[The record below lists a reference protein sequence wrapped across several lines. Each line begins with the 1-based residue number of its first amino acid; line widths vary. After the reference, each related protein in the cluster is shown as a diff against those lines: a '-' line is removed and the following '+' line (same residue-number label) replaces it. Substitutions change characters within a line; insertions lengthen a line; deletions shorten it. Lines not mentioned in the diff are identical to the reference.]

1 MVRAKK
7 GYKRKMRKKTK
18 SNTSDK
24 KKLLA
29 SRHLSKNKV
38 KKLKRKKAA
47 VTKRTELPKKLQ
59 KPRPIGKYLYCII
72 KEKIKKVFGIKGM
85 DGRKVHTISY
95 KNLSAVVSDSEIK
108 EFSLTKDNLLTHQK
122 AIEEVMK
129 NYTVLPVAFGII
141 ADDNATIKEK
151 LLKPKYAELLEN
163 ISGLDNK
170 IVMGLKG
177 LWPDMTII
185 FQELV
190 NENPEIKKLKEQ
202 NGNTILD
209 RDQTIEI
216 GKLVGESLTLKREEE
231 KEQILKTF
239 KEIADDFKENKIF
252 GDQMLFNTVF
262 LVSKRKARLF
272 DQKVKNLDKKYNG
285 RIHFKYIGPIP
296 PFDFVKIPVKLS

>member
-1 MVRAKK
+1 M
-7 GYKRKMRKKTK
+7 
-18 SNTSDK
+18 
-24 KKLLA
+24 
-29 SRHLSKNKV
+29 
-38 KKLKRKKAA
+38 
-47 VTKRTELPKKLQ
+47 
-59 KPRPIGKYLYCII
+59 
-72 KEKIKKVFGIKGM
+72 
-85 DGRKVHTISY
+85 
-95 KNLSAVVSDSEIK
+95 
-108 EFSLTKDNLLTHQK
+108 
-122 AIEEVMK
+122 
-129 NYTVLPVAFGII
+129 
-141 ADDNATIKEK
+141 
-151 LLKPKYAELLEN
+151 LEN
-163 ISGLDNK
+163 LSGLDNK

-239 KEIADDFKENKIF
+239 KEIADDFKDNKIF

-272 DQKVKNLDKKYNG
+272 DQKVKNLDEKYNG